1 MAGGRF
7 PNQTPDVSPTDFD
20 TVVVGGG
27 SAGYA
32 AARTLVA
39 GGHRIAVVD
48 GGPEVGGLCIL
59 RGCMPTKALLHA
71 AELRHAIAAGRTWGI
86 EAGPVTVDLERLMA
100 RKDELIRD
108 FAGYR
113 RQQLEQGKW
122 EFIRSKARFVDPHHL
137 ELESG
142 RRLRTRHVVLATGS
156 ELAPPPV
163 PGIEAI
169 GYLTSDSAL
178 QLRQLPAS
186 VIVLGAGAVALEFAQ
201 FFARLGATV
210 TIVQRGPQLLRECD
224 PDVAQELEGALMDEG
239 ISVITGAT
247 LQCAEA
253 VGSRKRL
260 WIERAGSVQSIEA
273 DAIFHGL
280 GRRAAVSTLGLEAAG
295 VALNRSGKIQIDRQ
309 QRTTASHIFAAGDC
323 CGPKDIVH
331 LAIQQGEIAAKN
343 ILRQSVSRDDRLTL
357 SVVFTDPA
365 VAVVGH
371 TERSAKEAG
380 LEVRVAAYPFNDHG
394 KSMIL
399 GCRRG
404 FVKLLSD
411 RTTGEIVGGA
421 CVGPQAGEL
430 IHEIVVAMDR
440 RMTAAQLAAVPH
452 YHPTLAEIW
461 TYPAEELA

>member
-1 MAGGRF
+1 
-7 PNQTPDVSPTDFD
+7 VSSNEFD

-39 GGHRIAVVD
+39 GGHRIAVLD
-48 GGPEVGGLCIL
+48 GGAEVGGLCIL

-86 EAGPVTVDLERLMA
+86 TAGPVTVDLERLMA

-122 EFIRSKARFVDPHHL
+122 EFLRAKARFISPHEL
-137 ELESG
+137 ELDTG
-142 RRLRTRHVVLATGS
+142 RRLQTRHVVLATGS
-156 ELAPPPV
+156 ELVPPPV
-163 PGIEAI
+163 PGLEAI

-186 VIVLGAGAVALEFAQ
+186 IIVLGGGAVALEFAQ
-201 FFARLGATV
+201 FFARLGTRVTV
-210 TIVQRGPQLLRECD
+210 VQRGSQLLRECD
-224 PDVAQELEGALMDEG
+224 LDVAQELEGALMDEG
-239 ISVITGAT
+239 LSVLTGAT
-247 LQCAEA
+247 LKRAEA
-253 VGSRKRL
+253 VGSLKRL
-260 WIERAGSVQSIEA
+260 WIEHHGTEQALEA
-273 DAIFHGL
+273 EEIFHGL

-295 VALNRSGKIQIDRQ
+295 VALNRSGKIQIDLQ

-343 ILRQSVSRDDRLTL
+343 ILGQSVSRDDRLTM

-394 KSMIL
+394 KSMIM

-404 FVKLLSD
+404 FVKLLAERS
-411 RTTGEIVGGA
+411 GGAIVGGA

-461 TYPAEELA
+461 TYPAEELAEG